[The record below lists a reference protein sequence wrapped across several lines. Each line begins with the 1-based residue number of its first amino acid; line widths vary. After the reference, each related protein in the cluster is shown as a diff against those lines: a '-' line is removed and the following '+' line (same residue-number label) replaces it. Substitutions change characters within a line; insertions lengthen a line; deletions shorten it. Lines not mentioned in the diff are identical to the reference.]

1 MKIRVNCVLS
11 GIFPTEM
18 TTTNSTSD
26 EGSMNKFAVKAAKR
40 STAGE
45 SLLHVSLP
53 KDRTVTHRPS

>member
-1 MKIRVNCVLS
+1 MKIRVNCILP

-18 TTTNSTSD
+18 TTTNNTSD

-45 SLLHVSLP
+45 SRFHVAS
-53 KDRTVTHRPS
+53 DSHTEPSYTA